1 MESGVPLTIGIQNPS
16 STDKDWNTV
25 ARIRNPLRGIQ
36 NPKPLGFPYMGRGI
50 EYELLNKLNE
60 LAQLSI
66 KHRVEVIKSVVFCWL
81 LICLVSFRCSCK
93 VIQGSL
99 GFWNPGR

>member
-1 MESGVPLTIGIQNPS
+1 MEQLVESGVPLTIGIQNPS

-36 NPKPLGFPYMGRGI
+36 NPKPLRFPYMGRGI

-60 LAQLSI
+60 LAQLSV
-66 KHRVEVIKSVVFCWL
+66 KHRVEVIKSVVFCLVVNLSCFFSL
-81 LICLVSFRCSCK
+81 LM
-93 VIQGSL
+93 
-99 GFWNPGR
+99 